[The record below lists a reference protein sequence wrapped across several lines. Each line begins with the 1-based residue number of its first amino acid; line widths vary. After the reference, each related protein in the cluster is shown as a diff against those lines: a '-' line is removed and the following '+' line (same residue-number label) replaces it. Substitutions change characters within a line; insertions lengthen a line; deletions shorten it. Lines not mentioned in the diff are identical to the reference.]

1 MIIESFGE
9 KKEFKDNE
17 TVINILKEFKPYEY
31 KNYMCAVVNGSLYEL
46 TFSVKGDSKI
56 EFLDLKNSDACY
68 VYQASLRF
76 LISYAL
82 HELFP
87 DSKVIYNYSI
97 SRSLFA
103 QPVGIKRK
111 IDFDFIELLKNKM
124 NELIAKDLPIN
135 RVVLSH
141 EKAKKIYESE
151 GLKTK
156 YDLIDYRES
165 DNVNSY
171 ELNGYYNYMHNYL
184 VPSTGFIDKFR
195 LNLYTPG
202 IIIQYP
208 RAELN
213 GNIPKFV
220 NETVLGKYLKDAN
233 KWGNIT
239 GAAYISEFN
248 KIVEAGN
255 SGELINLCETKHN
268 NLLAELGQNIK
279 NDIENIKLICVA
291 GPSSSG
297 KTTFTNRLRI
307 ELTSLGIKPLMI
319 SIDNYYKTEGNYP
332 LDDDGKPDYEHIDAL
347 DVELFNEQIFKL
359 IEGDEVSLPIFNF
372 KTHAR
377 EFQSPIRLE
386 KNQPIMIEGIHALN
400 DDLSH
405 SIPGDNKY
413 RIYIAPQ
420 SQLHIDA
427 ETPISMTDVRLLRR
441 LVRDYRDRN
450 SDPRKTIEMWPSV
463 RRGEFRWIYPYQ
475 EQADFVFNSELSY
488 ELGVLKKPAME
499 ILSKIS
505 KDYKE
510 YFVAHRLLNILKY
523 IKPIDSKWVP
533 CNSILREFI
542 GGSIFY
548 EK

>member
-1 MIIESFGE
+1 MIIEAFGE
-9 KKEFKDNE
+9 KKEFKNYE
-17 TVINILKEFKPYEY
+17 TVLNILKEFKPYEY
-31 KNYMCAVVNGSLYEL
+31 KNYMCAVVNNKLFEL
-46 TFSVKGDSKI
+46 TFVVKGDSKI
-56 EFLDLKNSDACY
+56 EFLDLKNSDACF
-68 VYQASLRF
+68 VYQASLRYLF
-76 LISYAL
+76 SYAL

-103 QPVGIKRK
+103 QPVGIKHPV
-111 IDFDFIELLKNKM
+111 DFDLIRMIENKM
-124 NELIAKDLPIN
+124 NELIAKDLVIN

-141 EKAKKIYESE
+141 EKAKKIYEAE

-156 YDLIDYRES
+156 HDLIDYRES

-184 VPSTGFIDKFR
+184 VPSTGFIDKFK

-213 GNIPKFV
+213 GEIPRFV

-248 KIVEAGN
+248 KIVENGD

-268 NLLAELGQNIK
+268 NLLAELGKNIFQ
-279 NDIENIKLICVA
+279 DIENIKLICVA

-319 SIDNYYKTEGNYP
+319 SLDNYYKTSGNYP
-332 LDDDGKPDYEHIDAL
+332 LDEDGKPDYEHIEAL
-347 DVELFNEQIFKL
+347 DIDLFNEQIFKL
-359 IEGDEVSLPIFNF
+359 IEGEEVSLPIFNF
-372 KTHAR
+372 KTHER
-377 EFQSPIRLE
+377 EFGSPIRLE

-400 DDLSH
+400 DDLSR
-405 SIPGDNKY
+405 SIPADNKY

-441 LVRDYRDRN
+441 LVRDFRDRN

-488 ELGVLKKPAME
+488 ELGVLKEPAMKV
-499 ILSKIS
+499 LSKVS

-523 IKPIDSKWVP
+523 IKPIDPKWVP

>member
-1 MIIESFGE
+1 MIIEAFGQ
-9 KKEFKDNE
+9 KKEFKDYE
-17 TVINILKEFKPYEY
+17 TVLNILKKFKPYEY
-31 KNYMCAVVNGSLYEL
+31 KNYMCASINNKLYEL
-46 TFSVKGDSKI
+46 SFVVKGDSKI
-56 EFLDLKNSDACY
+56 EFLDLSNTDAAF
-68 VYQASLRF
+68 VYQSSLRF
-76 LISYAL
+76 LFAYTM

-87 DSKVIYNYSI
+87 DSKVVYNYSI
-97 SRSLFA
+97 SRSIFA
-103 QPVGIKRK
+103 HPIGIKRA
-111 IDFDFIELLKNKM
+111 IDFD
-124 NELIAKDLPIN
+124 LIALISKKMDQIIDADLEIK
-135 RVVLSH
+135 RVNLTH
-141 EKAKKIYESE
+141 EKAREIYLSE

-156 YDLIDYRES
+156 ADLLPYRKEA
-165 DNVNSY
+165 NVNAY

-184 VPSTGFIDKFR
+184 VPSTGFISKYR
-195 LNLYTPG
+195 LNLYSPG

-213 GNIPKFV
+213 GAIPKFT
-220 NETVLGKYLKDAN
+220 NETVLGKCLKDAN

-248 KIVEAGN
+248 KLVETGMVN
-255 SGELINLCETKHN
+255 ELINLCETKHN
-268 NLLAELGQNIK
+268 NALSELGRNISS
-279 NDIENIKLICVA
+279 NIGEIKLICVA

-319 SIDNYYKTEGNYP
+319 SLDNYYKFEGNYP
-332 LDDDGKPDYEHIDAL
+332 IDEDGKPDFEHLEAL
-347 DVELFNEQIFKL
+347 DIDLFNEQILKL
-359 IEGDEVSLPIFNF
+359 IDGEEVRLPIFNF
-372 KTHAR
+372 KSHAR
-377 EFQSPIRLE
+377 TFTDPIKLE

-400 DDLSH
+400 DDLTKSV
-405 SIPGDNKY
+405 PGDNKY

-441 LVRDYRDRN
+441 LVRDFRDRN
-450 SDPRKTIEMWPSV
+450 SDPAKTIGMWPSV

-475 EQADFVFNSELSY
+475 EHADFVFNSELSY
-488 ELGVLKKPAME
+488 ELGVLKEPALKVLAE
-499 ILSKIS
+499 VPA
-505 KDYKE
+505 DCKE
-510 YFVAHRLLNILKY
+510 YFVAHRLINILKY
-523 IKPIDSKWVP
+523 ITPIDSKWVP